1 MNKKT
6 FFGYFVLTLCC
17 IFAASFLVP
26 DSAVHAAKSL
36 PLSGGE
42 FPVAMG
48 LLNPFTLR
56 SLHTAV
62 ERIPI
67 PSHFLRQRFFG
78 RDFQFQTAEIDIDMV
93 MPRRGMAPFCHP
105 TLPGKPITNTGF
117 TMKSYTPPYIK
128 PLRLITANDVLKRK
142 PGMNIYEPSDD
153 LNQVVSYLLGERI
166 GASMDEIAYRLE
178 WMAAQALFLGQY
190 RIQGEGYDHV
200 ISFDLPDDHNL
211 TGDRALSGADKW
223 DAKDEDGKHTGK
235 PLDTIADACTKNS
248 DDGQVVSDTV
258 IFASDAY
265 RAFKEND
272 NTLKF
277 FTNLRD
283 INLGMIAPMPLEKN
297 ITYIGT
303 YRDADTNVD
312 MFVDSAKYTDP
323 NGALQPFVPA
333 GHVFIG
339 SSQATGNQELYAA
352 IQDLKAGTFAQKC
365 FCKAWEVED
374 PSAVHVLCQSA
385 PLLALLEP
393 KAGTVVKVI

>member
-1 MNKKT
+1 MTKRT
-6 FFGYFVLTLCC
+6 FFGYFILTLCC
-17 IFAASFLVP
+17 ILAASILAP
-26 DSAVHAAKSL
+26 DSAVHAASAA
-36 PLSGGE
+36 PLAGAKY
-42 FPVAMG
+42 PMMMG

-67 PSHFLRQRFFG
+67 PNNFLRQRFFG
-78 RDFQFQTAEIDIDMV
+78 RSYQFQTAEIDIDLV

-117 TMKSYTPPYIK
+117 SMKSYTPPYIK
-128 PLRLITANDVLKRK
+128 PLRLITAADILKRR
-142 PGMNIYEPSDD
+142 PGMNIYEQSDD
-153 LNQVVSYLLGERI
+153 LNQVVSFLMGERI

-178 WMAAQALFLGQY
+178 WMAANALFSGQY
-190 RIQGEGYDHV
+190 RIQGDGYDHV
-200 ISFDLPDDHNL
+200 ITFDLPDDHNL
-211 TGDRALSGADKW
+211 TGARALAGGDKW
-223 DAKDEDGKHTGK
+223 DTATGT
-235 PLDTIADACTKNS
+235 PLDDIADACTKNS

-258 IFASDAY
+258 VFASDAY
-265 RAFKEND
+265 KAFKNNP

-312 MFVDSAKYTDP
+312 MFVDSAKYSDTS
-323 NGALQPFVPA
+323 GALQPYVPA
-333 GHVFIG
+333 GCIFIG
-339 SSQATGNQELYAA
+339 STQATGNQELYAA

-365 FCKAWEVED
+365 FCKAWEEEN
-374 PSAVHVLCQSA
+374 PSAVNLLCQSA

-393 KAGTVVKVI
+393 KAGTVIKVI